1 MASGTPAEIQ
11 KDPAVVD
18 AYLGDDFVLEA
29 AEATTGGHDRPARP
43 HE

>member
-18 AYLGDDFVLEA
+18 AYLGEDFVLETS
-29 AEATTGGHDRPARP
+29 EAPEQQGVRHP
-43 HE
+43 

>member
-1 MASGTPAEIQ
+1 MATGTPAEIQ

-29 AEATTGGHDRPARP
+29 AEVATSE
-43 HE
+43 HERTATP